1 MSVCYLYICGCRSFL
16 PHVPHQPFSKEETI
30 HWRVKREL
38 SSSEYLCWLPNV
50 FYQIQ
55 MWSYLSSNFTRNRGL
70 ESNFHLDQILMGQY
84 SDGRYNLIFKKK
96 LVKILLMEIDLRRM
110 SGVQFQNIS
119 YEITSSSEVKWSLGK
134 IMERLLQ
141 TLSLS
146 AVYIGLAFF
155 L

>member
-1 MSVCYLYICGCRSFL
+1 
-16 PHVPHQPFSKEETI
+16 
-30 HWRVKREL
+30 
-38 SSSEYLCWLPNV
+38 
-50 FYQIQ
+50 
-55 MWSYLSSNFTRNRGL
+55 
-70 ESNFHLDQILMGQY
+70 
-84 SDGRYNLIFKKK
+84 
-96 LVKILLMEIDLRRM
+96 MEIDLRRM